1 LPGRDDLA
9 ADRGE
14 LIAALTRV
22 GAGDREAFR
31 LVYERTGP
39 KLTAVVRRIL
49 GNTPAAE
56 DAVQEAFVRIWRNAG
71 SYDAAIASPIAWMT
85 TIARHAAIDAVR
97 RGPER
102 IAAASDALDVELSE
116 RLAAPDA
123 VGDPLAS
130 DRLSACLQKLEPDR
144 RRMVV
149 LAYCYGLSREELA
162 GRFQRPV
169 ATVKTLLRRSLLALK
184 ECLGGD

>member
-1 LPGRDDLA
+1 LA

-14 LIAALTRV
+14 LIAGLTRA